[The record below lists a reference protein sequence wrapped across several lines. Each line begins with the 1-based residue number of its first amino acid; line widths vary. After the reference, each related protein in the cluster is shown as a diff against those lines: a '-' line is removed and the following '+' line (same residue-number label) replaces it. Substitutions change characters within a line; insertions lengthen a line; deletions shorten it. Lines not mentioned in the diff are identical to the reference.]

1 MTDQDLAIIRSTWAK
16 VLPIAEQAADLF
28 YGRLFEIAPDVQPM
42 FAETDMTAQKG
53 KLLTALNLAVQNAD
67 NPGALVPVLE
77 EMGRR
82 HVSYGV
88 KDEHYDAVGAAL
100 IWTLEQGLGADF
112 TDQARAAWTA
122 VYGLVSDTMRR
133 AAAEVSVNAA

>member
-1 MTDQDLAIIRSTWAK
+1 MTDQDLRIIRATWAK

-28 YGRLFEIAPDVQPM
+28 YGRLFEIAPDVKPM
-42 FAETDMTAQKG
+42 FAETDMAAQKG

-67 NPGALVPVLE
+67 NPDALIPLLQ

-82 HVSYGV
+82 HVGYGV

-100 IWTLEQGLGADF
+100 LWTLEQGLGADF
-112 TDQARAAWTA
+112 TAEACAAWTA
-122 VYGLVSDTMRR
+122 VYGLVSDTMRS
-133 AAAEVSVNAA
+133 AAAEVAADAA

>member
-1 MTDQDLAIIRSTWAK
+1 MTDHNLSIVRSTWAK

-28 YGRLFEIAPDVQPM
+28 YGRLFEIAPDVKPM

-67 NPGALVPVLE
+67 NPDALIPLLE
-77 EMGRR
+77 DMGRR
-82 HVSYGV
+82 HVGYGV

-100 IWTLEQGLGADF
+100 LWTLEQGLGADF
-112 TDQARAAWTA
+112 TEEARAAWSG
-122 VYGLVSDTMRR
+122 VYGLVSDTMRS
-133 AAAEVSVNAA
+133 AAAEVASSAA